1 MIAVPVGLTASRL
14 LIAIVAIVFI
24 KSNITPTRQT
34 ENMADTPNYDEVP
47 TDYPCV
53 DIASAVGGTQPKFA
67 MVKFE
72 GKFYI
77 PGNTP
82 PERRHDWAYSE
93 SLVQHF
99 VKQCP
104 ETKRGKRA
112 HMSEHDI
119 IAQYFERAVAA
130 GGRYGTEA
138 QLRWAFRRVAELL
151 GWPVPGV
158 CKEPDQ

>member
-1 MIAVPVGLTASRL
+1 MNDSNTFYDVP
-14 LIAIVAIVFI
+14 
-24 KSNITPTRQT
+24 
-34 ENMADTPNYDEVP
+34 E
-47 TDYPCV
+47 DYPRI
-53 DIASAVGGTQPKFA
+53 DIASSLAGAQPKFS
-67 MVKFE
+67 VVEYE

-82 PERRHDWAYSE
+82 PERWHDWQYSE

-112 HMSEHDI
+112 HMSEQDI
-119 IAQYFERAVAA
+119 IAQYYERAAAA
-130 GGRYGTEA
+130 GGEYGTPA

-151 GWPVPGV
+151 HWPVPEV
-158 CKEPDQ
+158 CKESSSRHGPAMD